1 VLVFV
6 LAVTAL
12 VAAGSA
18 VLRSQRSVAPLASAS
33 PVRSALAA
41 ASSAAGRVATPSTS
55 PSWAAGELPPRPHL
69 VSDPQPVPILVYHR
83 IQNEPQGPPLTVM
96 STSLFSAQMA
106 WLHEHG
112 YEAVTL
118 RRVYDAWTG
127 DGVLPPKPVVLT
139 FDDGY
144 ADQVRN
150 AAPVLREY
158 GWPAELALVSTA
170 LYLGD
175 DPPATS
181 LTPHMVQS
189 LLDDGWGLESHS
201 VNHLDLTR
209 LWGTELRHELID
221 SRARLEEL
229 FGVPVDFFCFPG
241 GIYDKRV
248 KLAVRRAGYRG
259 ATGTRY
265 GAATPRDLF
274 SLARIYAYGGESM
287 GTFGSR
293 LEEVLAAED

>member
-1 VLVFV
+1 
-6 LAVTAL
+6 
-12 VAAGSA
+12 
-18 VLRSQRSVAPLASAS
+18 
-33 PVRSALAA
+33 
-41 ASSAAGRVATPSTS
+41 
-55 PSWAAGELPPRPHL
+55 
-69 VSDPQPVPILVYHR
+69 
-83 IQNEPQGPPLTVM
+83 
-96 STSLFSAQMA
+96 
-106 WLHEHG
+106 
-112 YEAVTL
+112 
-118 RRVYDAWTG
+118 
-127 DGVLPPKPVVLT
+127 
-139 FDDGY
+139 
-144 ADQVRN
+144 
-150 AAPVLREY
+150 
-158 GWPAELALVSTA
+158 
-170 LYLGD
+170 
-175 DPPATS
+175 
-181 LTPHMVQS
+181 MVQS

-201 VNHLDLTR
+201 ENHLDLTR